1 MRLSHPVN
9 RCAFNNV
16 SHACVEYLPGPVV
29 QDVGRG
35 PAVQDVVYGICG
47 ASSAPLED
55 QQQLVINRFYKRDCL
70 PIFSKFV

>member
-1 MRLSHPVN
+1 M
-9 RCAFNNV
+9 

-47 ASSAPLED
+47 ASSALLED
-55 QQQLVINRFYKRDCL
+55 QQQLVIKPL
-70 PIFSKFV
+70 L